1 MTESFDGTLFG
12 EHQPCFGCGTTHPFG
27 FHLTFAREGDEVV
40 SRFTPGDTFQGP
52 PGILHGG
59 LVATLADEVAA
70 WTVVLA
76 LGKFG
81 FTAAFEGKL
90 LRPIRIGRE
99 VDARGRILKS
109 TSRTIE
115 VEVVASQNDVACFRG
130 LFRFVL
136 VDEKAAERVLEGPI
150 PDEWKRLCR

>member
-1 MTESFDGTLFG
+1 MTDTFDGTLFG

-27 FHLTFAREGDEVV
+27 FHLKFAREGEEVV
-40 SRFTPGDTFQGP
+40 SRFTPGEQYQGP

-109 TSRTIE
+109 SSRTVE
-115 VEVVASQNDVACFRG
+115 VEVVANQSGEACFRG

-136 VDEKAAERVLEGPI
+136 VDEKAAERVLDGPI
-150 PDEWKRLCR
+150 PEEWKRLCR

>member
-1 MTESFDGTLFG
+1 MTTHYDGTLFG

-27 FHLTFAREGDEVV
+27 FHLKFSREEDDVV
-40 SRFTPGDTFQGP
+40 TRFTPGESYQGP

-70 WTVVLA
+70 WTVVLG

-81 FTAAFEGKL
+81 FTASFEGKL
-90 LRPIRIGRE
+90 LRPIRIGTE
-99 VDARGRILKS
+99 VTARGHITKASSRIVD
-109 TSRTIE
+109 
-115 VEVVASQNDVACFRG
+115 VEVTATQRDETCFRG

-136 VDEKAAERVLEGPI
+136 VDEKAAEKVLGGPI
-150 PDEWKRLCR
+150 PEEWKRLCR